1 MNMQTKEVIHSLIL
15 ILTSAVIAN
24 SILDGLLSNIGI
36 WHLLAIGISIVIYQN
51 IYQDSRFSNLST
63 VFGVFIGLRFTAIT
77 TTEEW
82 LFGDQTSVLDSID
95 AGWITY
101 TSAPVA
107 GIFVF
112 LLIQAL
118 FQEVKINEESE

>member
-1 MNMQTKEVIHSLIL
+1 MDMQTKEVIHSFIL

-24 SILDGLLSNIGI
+24 NILDGLLSNIGI

-63 VFGVFIGLRFTAIT
+63 TFGVFIGLRFTAIT
-77 TTEEW
+77 AVEGWFT
-82 LFGDQTSVLDSID
+82 GDRTAVLDSID

-112 LLIQAL
+112 LLLQMFFSDFEISD
-118 FQEVKINEESE
+118 ESE